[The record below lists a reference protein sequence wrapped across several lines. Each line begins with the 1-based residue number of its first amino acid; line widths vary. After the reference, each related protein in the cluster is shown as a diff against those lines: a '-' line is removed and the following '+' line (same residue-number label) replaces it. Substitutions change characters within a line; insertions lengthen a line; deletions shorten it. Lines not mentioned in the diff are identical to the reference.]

1 MAQWVEVFAVN
12 PYDLGLF
19 PGAHLLEG
27 KDQLLQ
33 GIV

>member
-19 PGAHLLEG
+19 PGTHLLEG
-27 KDQLLQ
+27 EGQLLQ
-33 GIV
+33 GTV